1 MVLFGKKTMSDA
13 VAKENTSFPEAVSLL
28 KLVPRSLCCDLVQ
41 GHAEVTGDAA
51 INLRR
56 LIQQKQ
62 RKYIAKLKSIKF
74 KSKVLE
80 NNINFMESFMMVP
93 F

>member
-56 LIQQKQ
+56 LI
-62 RKYIAKLKSIKF
+62 
-74 KSKVLE
+74 
-80 NNINFMESFMMVP
+80 
-93 F
+93 